1 MALFK
6 KTVKTEQTEDFEK
19 KKQEILKQL
28 DTLEKTQQAKTEREQ
43 VTIEPKTTIPKLDVA
58 DDPLED
64 YIQRYAQLERE
75 RMMVLLAIL
84 ERK

>member
-6 KTVKTEQTEDFEK
+6 KNIKTEQAEDFEK
-19 KKQEILKQL
+19 KKEEIMNQLKN
-28 DTLEKTQQAKTEREQ
+28 LEKSQQAKTEREQ
-43 VTIEPKTTIPKLDVA
+43 VIIEPKTTIPKLEVET
-58 DDPLED
+58 DPLED
-64 YIQRYAQLERE
+64 YLQRYAQLERE